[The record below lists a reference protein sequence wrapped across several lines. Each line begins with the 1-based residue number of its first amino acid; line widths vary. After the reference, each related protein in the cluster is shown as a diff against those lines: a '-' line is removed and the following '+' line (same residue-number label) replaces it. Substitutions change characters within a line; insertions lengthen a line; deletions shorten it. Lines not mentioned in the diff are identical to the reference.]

1 MLLYEDILSGDE
13 LFSDAFPVKVVEGIV
28 YEVDCQMIVVKAGA
42 DIDIGANP
50 SAEDQEES
58 LEDGATQVNNV
69 VHSFRLQSTTFDK
82 KSYLTY
88 LKAYMKAVKDKL
100 DPKDVEAFEKG
111 AAAYAKKVIANFKDF
126 EFYTGE
132 SMNPEGMVALL
143 NYREDGVTPYFT
155 FWKHGAKQVK
165 L

>member
-13 LFSDAFPVKVVEGIV
+13 LFSDAFPVYDQFLVYWILDSCLYSKVVDDIV

-42 DIDIGANP
+42 DIDIGDPNIPVFSLTLTYFHKTLGANP

-88 LKAYMKAVKDKL
+88 LK
-100 DPKDVEAFEKG
+100 
-111 AAAYAKKVIANFKDF
+111 
-126 EFYTGE
+126 
-132 SMNPEGMVALL
+132 VASFSCCSLW
-143 NYREDGVTPYFT
+143 GWF
-155 FWKHGAKQVK
+155 
-165 L
+165 